1 MSKRVNIGIIGAGV
15 FGGYHAQKII
25 AHPQAQ
31 LIGIYDS
38 DYKRAV
44 KLATTQN
51 TRAFKKWD
59 DILNAVEALI
69 IASPATAH
77 GADGLRALNAGKHV
91 LIEKPLAADIHAAEN
106 IIARGQTSN
115 LRLQV
120 GHQERYILKAIGL
133 DKITEKPVRI
143 ETQRFA
149 PFSPRGTDV
158 SVTLDLMIHDLDLVL
173 WLLKAPP
180 LNIKGYTQICQ
191 SETPDA
197 SLAHLQ
203 FDTTSVRL
211 ETSRIEPSSRR
222 IFNLKYAQGEVLID
236 FNAKSCIHT
245 TPFDLNTEFFQD
257 SRAKD
262 ALGAADNDFIFAVLN
277 GTDVPI
283 TGKDGLAAL
292 EIALAIDNGYA

>member
-59 DILNAVEALI
+59 DILNAV
-69 IASPATAH
+69 
-77 GADGLRALNAGKHV
+77 KHV